1 MPDQLTDTI
10 LMIRPAAFGFNPQ
23 TASSNHFQKE
33 SAGNEDLQ
41 KHVLKEFDAM
51 VELLKSKGVRVIVF
65 EDTIHPVKPDAIF
78 PNNWLSTTAD
88 GIIHVFPMYASN
100 RREEKRDDILH
111 SLTNEFLVRDVLDW
125 TEYEAENMFLEGT
138 GSMVMDHQNRIIY
151 ACLSDR
157 THKAMVEKFAGTN
170 GYKAIVFNA
179 HDINDHP
186 IYHTN
191 VMMCI
196 GEGFAVLC
204 PKTITDDT
212 ERVAVSQLLET
223 TGHENIYITHEQ
235 MNAFAGNML
244 HVKTTTGKR
253 MIVLSRTAHEALTLN
268 QLERLNNYG
277 ELLPINVSTIEQEG
291 GSVRC
296 MMAEIFL
303 PRKSKEQL

>member
-1 MPDQLTDTI
+1 MPGQITDTI
-10 LMIRPAAFGFNPQ
+10 LMVRPAAFGFNPQ
-23 TASSNHFQKE
+23 TASSNHFQKV
-33 SAGNEDLQ
+33 SQNNEDLQ
-41 KHVLKEFDAM
+41 KLALKEFDDM
-51 VELLKSKGVRVIVF
+51 VELLKSKGIRVIVF
-65 EDTIHPVKPDAIF
+65 DDTIHPVKPDAIF
-78 PNNWLSTTAD
+78 PNNWLSTTSE
-88 GIIHVFPMYASN
+88 GMMHVFPMYASN

-111 SLTNEFLVRDVLDW
+111 SLANLFIVNDVLDW

-179 HDINDHP
+179 NDINGNP

-191 VMMCI
+191 VMMCL
-196 GEGFAVLC
+196 GEGFAILC
-204 PKTITDDT
+204 PKAITDDT
-212 ERVAVSQLLET
+212 ERIAVAQLLET

-253 MIVLSRTAHEALTLN
+253 IIVLSRTAQEALTLN

-277 ELLPINVSTIEQEG
+277 ELLPINVSTIEMEG

-303 PRKSKEQL
+303 PPKFKE